1 MHFVYI
7 FVILGIVAGGAY
19 KVFNDQMIRMEFL
32 AAEKAALEVQAQE
45 QEAALQALELSLTIQ
60 REATKD
66 LQDHAADIQEQMDGY
81 LKIFKDHDFT
91 RLARA
96 KPGLIEPRANK
107 ATDAVF
113 TDIENDTKKP
123 DITFIYRLFKLL
135 LRKNI
140 RYNVM

>member
-32 AAEKAALEVQAQE
+32 SAEKAALEVQAQE

-123 DITFIYRLFKLL
+123 DISADTTTDDSVRDDS
-135 LRKNI
+135 
-140 RYNVM
+140 

>member
-96 KPGLIEPRANK
+96 KPGVIQQRANK
-107 ATDAVF
+107 ATDAGF

-123 DITFIYRLFKLL
+123 AISADTTTDDS
-135 LRKNI
+135 LRDDS
-140 RYNVM
+140 

>member
-7 FVILGIVAGGAY
+7 FAIIGILAGGAY
-19 KVFNDQMIRMEFL
+19 KVFNDQMVRMEFL

-45 QEAALQALELSLTIQ
+45 QEAALQALEASLTLQ
-60 REATKD
+60 REATREMEA
-66 LQDHAADIQEQMDGY
+66 QIQEQMDGY
-81 LKIFKDHDFT
+81 LQIIKDHDFT

-107 ATDAVF
+107 ATDDVF

-123 DITFIYRLFKLL
+123 DISADITADDS
-135 LRKNI
+135 LRDDAS
-140 RYNVM
+140 

>member
-123 DITFIYRLFKLL
+123 DISADSTDDS
-135 LRKNI
+135 LRDDS
-140 RYNVM
+140 

>member
-60 REATKD
+60 REATRD
-66 LQDHAADIQEQMDGY
+66 MQEHAADIQDQMDGY

-107 ATDAVF
+107 ATDDVF

-123 DITFIYRLFKLL
+123 DISADSTDDS
-135 LRKNI
+135 LRDDS
-140 RYNVM
+140 

>member
-19 KVFNDQMIRMEFL
+19 KVFNDRMIRMEFL

-66 LQDHAADIQEQMDGY
+66 MQEHAADIQDQMDGY

-123 DITFIYRLFKLL
+123 DISADSTDDS
-135 LRKNI
+135 LRDDS
-140 RYNVM
+140 

>member
-66 LQDHAADIQEQMDGY
+66 MQEHAADIQDQMDGY

-123 DITFIYRLFKLL
+123 DISADTTDDS
-135 LRKNI
+135 LRDDS
-140 RYNVM
+140 

>member
-7 FVILGIVAGGAY
+7 FAIIGILAGGAY
-19 KVFNDQMIRMEFL
+19 KIFNDQMLRMEFL

-66 LQDHAADIQEQMDGY
+66 LQDHAANIQEQMDGY

-123 DITFIYRLFKLL
+123 DISADTTTDDSVRDDS
-135 LRKNI
+135 
-140 RYNVM
+140 

>member
-7 FVILGIVAGGAY
+7 FVLLGIVAGGAY

-66 LQDHAADIQEQMDGY
+66 LQDHAANIQEQMDGY

-113 TDIENDTKKP
+113 TDIENDTKKL
-123 DITFIYRLFKLL
+123 DISADTTTDDSVRDDS
-135 LRKNI
+135 
-140 RYNVM
+140 

>member
-60 REATKD
+60 REATRD
-66 LQDHAADIQEQMDGY
+66 MQEHAADIQDQMDGY

-107 ATDAVF
+107 ATDAIF

-123 DITFIYRLFKLL
+123 DISADTTDDS
-135 LRKNI
+135 LRDDA
-140 RYNVM
+140 

>member
-123 DITFIYRLFKLL
+123 DNSADTIDDSML
-135 LRKNI
+135 ND
-140 RYNVM
+140 NS

>member
-7 FVILGIVAGGAY
+7 FDILGILAGGAY

-123 DITFIYRLFKLL
+123 DTSADTTTDDS
-135 LRKNI
+135 LRDDS
-140 RYNVM
+140 

>member
-60 REATKD
+60 REATRD
-66 LQDHAADIQEQMDGY
+66 MQEHAADIQDQMDGY

-107 ATDAVF
+107 ATDAIF

-123 DITFIYRLFKLL
+123 NTSADSTDDS
-135 LRKNI
+135 LRDDS
-140 RYNVM
+140 

>member
-32 AAEKAALEVQAQE
+32 ASEKAALEVQAQE

-60 REATKD
+60 REATRD
-66 LQDHAADIQEQMDGY
+66 MQTHAADIQEQMDGY

-113 TDIENDTKKP
+113 TEIENDTKKP
-123 DITFIYRLFKLL
+123 DTSADSTDDS
-135 LRKNI
+135 LRDDS
-140 RYNVM
+140 

>member
-7 FVILGIVAGGAY
+7 FAILGILAGGAY

-66 LQDHAADIQEQMDGY
+66 LQDHAANIQEQMDGY

-123 DITFIYRLFKLL
+123 DISADTTDDS
-135 LRKNI
+135 LRDDS
-140 RYNVM
+140 

>member
-123 DITFIYRLFKLL
+123 DISADTTTDDSVRDGS
-135 LRKNI
+135 
-140 RYNVM
+140 

>member
-66 LQDHAADIQEQMDGY
+66 MQEHAADIQDQMDGY

-123 DITFIYRLFKLL
+123 DISADSTDDS
-135 LRKNI
+135 LRDDS
-140 RYNVM
+140 

>member
-60 REATKD
+60 REATRD
-66 LQDHAADIQEQMDGY
+66 MQTHAADIQEQMDGY

-107 ATDAVF
+107 ATDDVF

-123 DITFIYRLFKLL
+123 DTSADTTTDDS
-135 LRKNI
+135 LRDDS
-140 RYNVM
+140 

>member
-60 REATKD
+60 REATRD
-66 LQDHAADIQEQMDGY
+66 MQTHAADIQEQMDGY

-123 DITFIYRLFKLL
+123 DTSADTTTDDS
-135 LRKNI
+135 LRDDS
-140 RYNVM
+140 

>member
-32 AAEKAALEVQAQE
+32 ASEKAALEVQAQE

-60 REATKD
+60 REATRD
-66 LQDHAADIQEQMDGY
+66 MQTHAADIQEQMDGY

-123 DITFIYRLFKLL
+123 DISADSTDDS
-135 LRKNI
+135 LRDDS
-140 RYNVM
+140 

>member
-60 REATKD
+60 REATRD
-66 LQDHAADIQEQMDGY
+66 MQTHAADIQEQMDGY

-123 DITFIYRLFKLL
+123 DISADTTDDS
-135 LRKNI
+135 LRDDS
-140 RYNVM
+140 

>member
-7 FVILGIVAGGAY
+7 FAILCILAGGAY

-60 REATKD
+60 REATRD
-66 LQDHAADIQEQMDGY
+66 MQEHAADIQDQMDGY

-123 DITFIYRLFKLL
+123 DISADTTDDTTDDS
-135 LRKNI
+135 LRDDS
-140 RYNVM
+140 

>member
-7 FVILGIVAGGAY
+7 FAILGILAGGAY

-66 LQDHAADIQEQMDGY
+66 LQDHAANIQEQMDGY

-123 DITFIYRLFKLL
+123 DISADTTDDSVRDDS
-135 LRKNI
+135 
-140 RYNVM
+140 

>member
-1 MHFVYI
+1 MHFIYLFI
-7 FVILGIVAGGAY
+7 ILGGLAGGAY

-32 AAEKAALEVQAQE
+32 AAEKATLEVQAQE
-45 QEAALQALELSLTIQ
+45 QEAALQALEASLTLQ
-60 REATKD
+60 REATRDMEK
-66 LQDHAADIQEQMDGY
+66 HAAGIQQQMDGY

-96 KPGLIEPRANK
+96 KPGLIQPRANK

-123 DITFIYRLFKLL
+123 DNSADTIDDSMLDD
-135 LRKNI
+135 NS
-140 RYNVM
+140 

>member
-66 LQDHAADIQEQMDGY
+66 LQDHAANIQEQMDGY

-107 ATDAVF
+107 ATDAIF

-123 DITFIYRLFKLL
+123 DISADTTTDDSVRDDS
-135 LRKNI
+135 
-140 RYNVM
+140 

>member
-66 LQDHAADIQEQMDGY
+66 MQEHAADIQDQMDGY

-107 ATDAVF
+107 ATDDIF

-123 DITFIYRLFKLL
+123 DISADTTDDS
-135 LRKNI
+135 LRDDS
-140 RYNVM
+140 

>member
-7 FVILGIVAGGAY
+7 FAILGILAGGAY

-60 REATKD
+60 REATRD
-66 LQDHAADIQEQMDGY
+66 MQTHAADIQEQMDGY

-123 DITFIYRLFKLL
+123 DISADSTDDS
-135 LRKNI
+135 LRDDS
-140 RYNVM
+140 

>member
-7 FVILGIVAGGAY
+7 FAILGILAGGAY

-123 DITFIYRLFKLL
+123 DISADTTTDDS
-135 LRKNI
+135 LRDDS
-140 RYNVM
+140 

>member
-66 LQDHAADIQEQMDGY
+66 LQDHATNIQEQMDGY

-123 DITFIYRLFKLL
+123 DISADTTDDS
-135 LRKNI
+135 LRDDA
-140 RYNVM
+140 

>member
-107 ATDAVF
+107 ATDAIF

-123 DITFIYRLFKLL
+123 NTSADSTDDS
-135 LRKNI
+135 LRDDS
-140 RYNVM
+140 

>member
-7 FVILGIVAGGAY
+7 FAILGILAGGAY

-123 DITFIYRLFKLL
+123 DISADTTDDS
-135 LRKNI
+135 LRDDS
-140 RYNVM
+140 

>member
-60 REATKD
+60 REATRD
-66 LQDHAADIQEQMDGY
+66 MQTHAADIQEQMDGY
-81 LKIFKDHDFT
+81 LKIFKDHDFK

-123 DITFIYRLFKLL
+123 DISADSTDDS
-135 LRKNI
+135 LRDDS
-140 RYNVM
+140 

>member
-66 LQDHAADIQEQMDGY
+66 MQEHAADIQDQMDGY

-123 DITFIYRLFKLL
+123 NTSADSTDDS
-135 LRKNI
+135 LRDDS
-140 RYNVM
+140 

>member
-7 FVILGIVAGGAY
+7 FAILGILAGGAY

-113 TDIENDTKKP
+113 TDIENDTKKL
-123 DITFIYRLFKLL
+123 DISADTTTDDSVRDDS
-135 LRKNI
+135 
-140 RYNVM
+140 

>member
-123 DITFIYRLFKLL
+123 DISADTADAS
-135 LRKNI
+135 LRDDS
-140 RYNVM
+140 